1 LDKKLRIIAVVPI
14 YFPSVNLVE
23 NIKSYFDYVDLIFII
38 NNSVEVLPELKN
50 IFFSSN
56 KIILHNPSFNL
67 GLSKSYNFALNFALN
82 NNFDYLLIMDQDS
95 KFISNFIWEDLI
107 YLHEN
112 KNIALIS
119 AASSLD
125 RSDYL
130 NDYDNSY
137 YERKII
143 MSSGSFLSIEAARV
157 IGYFDELFFIDEI
170 DHDYSL
176 RCYHKNF
183 INISSYLIHLNHMVG
198 EEQIVKFP
206 FSLIKKQIILHKPF
220 RYYHI
225 FRNSRIMISRYMIK
239 EPIFVWNKFI
249 YLLKLLLKIILFYP
263 KKYSYFS
270 YIFKSLKK

>member
-14 YFPSVNLVE
+14 YFPSVDLEE
-23 NIKSYFDYVDLIFII
+23 NIKSYIDYVDLVIII
-38 NNSVEVLPELKN
+38 NNSVEDLPELKN
-50 IFFSSN
+50 IYFSSN
-56 KIILHNPSFNL
+56 KIILHNPSYNL

-107 YLHEN
+107 YLYEN
-112 KNIALIS
+112 KKIALIS

-130 NDYDNSY
+130 NGYDNSY

-143 MSSGSFLSIEAARV
+143 MSSGSFLSIQAARV
-157 IGYFDELFFIDEI
+157 IGNFDELFFIDEI

-176 RCYHKNF
+176 RCYHKNY

-198 EEQIVKFP
+198 EEHIVKFP
-206 FSLIKKQIILHKPF
+206 FCLIKKQIILHKPF

-225 FRNSRIMISRYMIK
+225 FKNSRIMISRYMII
-239 EPIFVWNKFI
+239 EPIFVCNKFV
-249 YLLKLLLKIILFYP
+249 YLIKLLLKIIFFYP
-263 KKYSYFS
+263 NKYSYFS
-270 YIFKSLKK
+270 YIFKSFKK

>member
-1 LDKKLRIIAVVPI
+1 MDKKLRIIAVVPI
-14 YFPSVNLVE
+14 YFPSVDLEE
-23 NIKSYFDYVDLIFII
+23 NIKSYIDYVDLVIII
-38 NNSVEVLPELKN
+38 NNSVEDLPELKN
-50 IFFSSN
+50 IYFSSN
-56 KIILHNPSFNL
+56 KIILHNPSYNL

-107 YLHEN
+107 YLYEN
-112 KNIALIS
+112 KKIALIS

-130 NDYDNSY
+130 NGYDNSY

-143 MSSGSFLSIEAARV
+143 MSSGSFLSIQAARV
-157 IGYFDELFFIDEI
+157 IGNFDELFFIDEI

-176 RCYHKNF
+176 RCYHKNY

-198 EEQIVKFP
+198 EEHIVKFP
-206 FSLIKKQIILHKPF
+206 FCLIKKQIILHKPF

-225 FRNSRIMISRYMIK
+225 FKNSRIMISRYMII
-239 EPIFVWNKFI
+239 EPIFVCNKFV
-249 YLLKLLLKIILFYP
+249 YLIKLLLKIIFFYP
-263 KKYSYFS
+263 NKYSYFS
-270 YIFKSLKK
+270 YIFKSFKK